1 MVKDSSAYI
10 ELKSFTNI
18 TTLKSPTRV
27 QTAYTAKW
35 VQLLERVYNVWIV
48 QLIFVQLAS

>member
-1 MVKDSSAYI
+1 VKIKRFLGNALPAMVKDSSAYI

-27 QTAYTAKW
+27 QTAYTAK
-35 VQLLERVYNVWIV
+35 
-48 QLIFVQLAS
+48 